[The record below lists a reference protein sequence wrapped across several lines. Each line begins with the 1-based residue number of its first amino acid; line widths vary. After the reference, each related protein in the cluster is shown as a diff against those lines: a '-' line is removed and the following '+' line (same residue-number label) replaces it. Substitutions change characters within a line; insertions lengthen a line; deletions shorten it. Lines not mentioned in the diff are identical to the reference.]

1 MFISW
6 QFSNKISFL
15 FGLICFGLL
24 PAQEVLF
31 PVKGKVSDV
40 LIDEFSNVYVF
51 RDHDFSFTKH
61 TSTGNVL
68 TSIRLTQP
76 FKVQSV
82 ENPLS
87 IFLFSENAQELK
99 ILDSNLNEIQRLS
112 LIKTFEHIKAA
123 YVEDLQYVWLLD
135 DSRKQLIQYQYRDEK
150 IVNAFPIF
158 INMDQIV
165 DVLVYQNLLYLLR
178 ENKLEI
184 YSLKGQK
191 LIDFKVQNARKL
203 RREKNAIYVI
213 AQQSIYKHNPNQQ
226 LKTMFFASNFKIVE
240 KNSTQFLAWIDD
252 KFYLYPIEK

>member
-6 QFSNKISFL
+6 QFFRKIIFI
-15 FGLICFGLL
+15 FGWVYFGLL

-40 LIDEFSNVYVF
+40 LIDEFSNVYLF
-51 RDHDFSFTKH
+51 RDNDFSFTKY
-61 TSTGNVL
+61 TSKGSVL

-112 LIKTFEHIKAA
+112 LLKDFEHIKLA
-123 YVEDLQYVWLLD
+123 YVEDLQYVWLMD

-150 IVNAFPIF
+150 IVNTFPFF
-158 INMDQIV
+158 IDTHQAI
-165 DVLVYQNLLYLLR
+165 DLLVYQNLVYLLKD
-178 ENKLEI
+178 NKLEV
-184 YSLKGQK
+184 YTFNGKK
-191 LIDFKVQNARKL
+191 LMDFGVQNARKL
-203 RREKNAIYVI
+203 RREKNTIYVI
-213 AQQSIYKHNPNQQ
+213 AQQSIYKHNLNQQ
-226 LKTMFFASNFKIVE
+226 LKTIFFASNFKIVE

-252 KFYLYPIEK
+252 KFYLYPLEK